1 VKLQDSF
8 ALTAPPTLCEGR
20 LPVLL
25 SLHTPDGKRLAS
37 TTDWPKFQEREWP
50 KHRQAVAKK
59 FSGVLWR

>member
-1 VKLQDSF
+1 MLPVL
-8 ALTAPPTLCEGR
+8 PV

-25 SLHTPDGKRLAS
+25 SLHTPDNKRLA
-37 TTDWPKFQEREWP
+37 TTTGWPTFQIREWP

>member
-1 VKLQDSF
+1 M
-8 ALTAPPTLCEGR
+8 

-25 SLHTPDGKRLAS
+25 SLHTPDNKRLA
-37 TTDWPKFQEREWP
+37 TTGWPTFLTREWP